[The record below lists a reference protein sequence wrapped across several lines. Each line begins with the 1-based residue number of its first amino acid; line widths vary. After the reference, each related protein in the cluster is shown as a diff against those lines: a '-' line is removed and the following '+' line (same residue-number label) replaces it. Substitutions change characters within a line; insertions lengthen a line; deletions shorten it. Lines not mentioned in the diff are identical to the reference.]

1 METLRDDGSAH
12 ITISQTRTAA
22 QEYMFKC
29 ADIMQ
34 LKMSPRKLAGR
45 KFPIEMI
52 NTVLNKEIGE
62 LMEYQQ
68 VMKNPKYRRLYGT
81 EYSKELGRLAQG
93 IPGQAEGTDTIF
105 FIDKSSVPLDRWR
118 DITYGR
124 VVLNY
129 RP

>member
-1 METLRDDGSAH
+1 M
-12 ITISQTRTAA
+12 
-22 QEYMFKC
+22 Y
-29 ADIMQ
+29 
-34 LKMSPRKLAGR
+34 PRKLARR
-45 KFPIEMI
+45 KLPIRMI
-52 NTVLNKEIGE
+52 NTILNKEIGE

-81 EYSKELGRLAQG
+81 AYSKEMGRLAQG